1 MILQGQPTDILVR
14 LTLAS
19 VPVTGVLFNQVTM
32 TLWKNSGVTFAARPV
47 ITTDWVEVGNG
58 YYVLKLNASDSSQLG
73 MMVFKL
79 NGGLFDEYSKEL
91 FVEPAP
97 IALLVS
103 PQTCIV
109 SGNTLDLTGQVMV
122 GKQVIFAPTDAPMAY
137 NTSVVNY
144 SRIISYTDA
153 LGNFSV
159 KLLRGAAVIVEI
171 PEAGL
176 RAQFTVPDQST
187 ALLLDLLPPIP

>member
-32 TLWKNSGVTFAARPV
+32 TLWKNGSTTFAARAI

-58 YYVLKLNASDSSQLG
+58 YYVLKMNASDSSQLG
-73 MMVFKL
+73 MMLFKL

-109 SGNTLDLTGQVMV
+109 SGNTLDLTGQVMG